1 MFYCEICRAPNQKPA
16 KKIYYLYIIMRL
28 KPEYRDYINNQLG
41 SIREDIDIY
50 LFGSR
55 VNDLAKGGDIDIL
68 LLSEKPVDRKLI
80 RNFRIGF
87 FKKFGWQKID
97 IVTFL
102 KGEDNTFKNIALGNS
117 VKL

>member
-1 MFYCEICRAPNQKPA
+1 
-16 KKIYYLYIIMRL
+16 MRL
-28 KPEYRDYINNQLG
+28 KQEHREYIKNHLG
-41 SIREDIDIY
+41 GIGEDIDIY

-68 LLSEKPVDRKLI
+68 LLSEVPVDRKLI

-97 IVTFL
+97 IVSFL
-102 KGEDNTFKNIALGNS
+102 KREKSTFKEIALENS
-117 VKL
+117 IKL